1 MFNSPNW
8 NLGNLFNWYSS
19 GQTSAPV
26 IPLGPANYPP
36 YTPPGTTAPFNS
48 PQTYGTPQTNPWAQ
62 PPGYYPNS
70 VYPSSTPNVMF
81 PGTGNQPQYTNW
93 NYNNPYMNP
102 SLSSLSSSVSY
113 GTNEVVRLCQGA
125 RFRHTWLNGTG
136 GFNSKD
142 ANSLETNDT
151 DVSLVFAIPDFLN
164 STRSFYIIPSYSHHL
179 WDGPRV
185 AGSDLPSNAFSGF
198 LDFGWDTNPLQTLGL
213 DAINSDSVRYQ
224 GKLLGRLRLTP
235 TSTFRLG
242 VFYLDRNKIKLLP
255 AGGLLWTP
263 NQDSRFDLF
272 FPEPKVSHYVS
283 TLGNKDVWWYLHG
296 YYGGGNW
303 TIQRTDQS
311 EDEIDIN
318 DIRVMIG
325 LEFGRSEQIRQG
337 FRCGF
342 IELGYA
348 FNRELIFRVN
358 SANNLDL
365 DDSIVVRAGFA
376 Y

>member
-1 MFNSPNW
+1 
-8 NLGNLFNWYSS
+8 
-19 GQTSAPV
+19 
-26 IPLGPANYPP
+26 
-36 YTPPGTTAPFNS
+36 
-48 PQTYGTPQTNPWAQ
+48 
-62 PPGYYPNS
+62 
-70 VYPSSTPNVMF
+70 
-81 PGTGNQPQYTNW
+81 
-93 NYNNPYMNP
+93 MNP
-102 SLSSLSSSVSY
+102 SLTSLSSSVSY

-136 GFNSKD
+136 DFNSKEPT
-142 ANSLETNDT
+142 SLEINDT
-151 DVSLVFAIPDFLN
+151 DVSLVFAIPNFFN
-164 STRSFYIIPSYSHHL
+164 STRSFFIIPSYSHHL

-185 AGSDLPSNAFSGF
+185 AGSDLPSKAFSGF
-198 LDFGWDTNPLQTLGL
+198 LDFGWDTNPTQTLGL
-213 DAINSDSVRYQ
+213 ELGGRIGVFADFDAINSDSVRYQ

-235 TSTFRLG
+235 NSTFRLG

-255 AGGLLWTP
+255 AGGLLCTP

-283 TLGNKDVWWYLHG
+283 TLGNKDMWWYLSG

-303 TIQRTDQS
+303 TIKRADQS

-325 LEFGRSEQIRQG
+325 MECGRSEQIRQG
-337 FRCGF
+337 YRCGF

-348 FNRELIFRVN
+348 FNRELIFRLN
-358 SANNLDL
+358 SENNLDL